1 LIPLLLSFW
10 ITTQIPR
17 HTLERGRKK
26 CGQIGG
32 EREEKTKK
40 QKEDENMRIMINP
53 NPRRRILGKRSIAY
67 LSVFDGF
74 FGFREGKDH
83 CMGFGTELCLLFFCL
98 IT

>member
-1 LIPLLLSFW
+1 LDHN
-10 ITTQIPR
+10 TDTQAYFGKR
-17 HTLERGRKK
+17 RKEVWADR
-26 CGQIGG
+26 G
-32 EREEKTKK
+32 EREGKTKK

-53 NPRRRILGKRSIAY
+53 NLRRRILGKRSIAY